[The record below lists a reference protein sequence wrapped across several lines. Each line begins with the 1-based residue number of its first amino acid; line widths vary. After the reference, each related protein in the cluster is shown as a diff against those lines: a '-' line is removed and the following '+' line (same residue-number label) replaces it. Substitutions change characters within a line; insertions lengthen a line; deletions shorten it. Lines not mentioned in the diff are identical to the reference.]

1 MFRVLFQAVWHIS
14 ILSVSQAVIFLW
26 VRCVVYLT
34 VFLCGSNLLR
44 IFRCA
49 LFSCGCCNQW
59 PQAGWLRNNRNIFS
73 HSPEG
78 QKAEVKVLAGPSPL
92 SAPGGPGVLWLVK
105 ASSSPCLCVHMAFLL
120 LCLCVL
126 SLSGFLSSGQHQSL
140 YLEGTLHPGKSHLQI
155 FTWMTSAEPLVP
167 KKVTFWDS
175 GWTDLWGRHN
185 GACYRLIWII
195 FLFRVPVLYFAFLI

>member
-126 SLSGFLSSGQHQSL
+126 SLWLSLVGTTPVIVFRGHLTSGQIPSSDL
-140 YLEGTLHPGKSHLQI
+140 YLNDVCRAPGSKEGHVL
-155 FTWMTSAEPLVP
+155 
-167 KKVTFWDS
+167 
-175 GWTDLWGRHN
+175 R
-185 GACYRLIWII
+185 
-195 FLFRVPVLYFAFLI
+195 FRVNRSLGEAQWSLLQVDLDNFSF